1 MDSAFLFAGVRL
13 DRKKFASDFSRF
25 QPKKEDDGAKGQEIA
40 SPAVVA
46 QNNVESRSQTKK
58 RKRLLKENETESSFN
73 LFKRRKSETTEAPG
87 VDVDDQEPEPVAM
100 GSVPEAEVVGLSRK
114 KYQIHVS
121 GRDVPAP
128 LVSFEQLRTQY
139 RCRKYLMK
147 NIREAGYTEPTP
159 IQRQAITALLA
170 DRECFACAPTGSGKT
185 LAFTLP
191 ILMRLRVP
199 SKEGLRALVLCPT
212 RELALQTTREL
223 KKLIVSTKF
232 RVRVM
237 TKALASCNDFSK
249 LPCDILVS
257 TPLRLDALL
266 KESKIDLSKVEFL
279 VMDESDKLFEMGF
292 VEQIDSVVA
301 ACTNPKIIRAL
312 FSATLPDTVEELARS
327 IMHDAVRVTIGERNS
342 AAQTVNQRLVFVGS
356 EEGKI
361 LALRQIFSES
371 LRPPVLIFVKSK
383 ERAAEL
389 HKQLAFDNLSID
401 SIHADRTQAQRD
413 AAVEKFREGK
423 TWVLI
428 ATDLMGRGM
437 DFKGL
442 NCVINYDFPPSI
454 SSYIHRVGRSGRAGR
469 SGQAVTFYTEDDV
482 PLLRSVAHVIFASG
496 GDVPA
501 WMLSLPKVH
510 KHKFKPHTSDSNGVL
525 PASEVSKQKQQSKS
539 PQKSQSK
546 ISEGFKKTK
555 QSTKPER
562 GISKKNFKVSSKNQK
577 TSLKKKSKRK
587 E

>member
-1 MDSAFLFAGVRL
+1 MDPAFLFAGVRL

-25 QPKKEDDGAKGQEIA
+25 QLKKDSDGVKNQEIA
-40 SPAVVA
+40 ASGATSW
-46 QNNVESRSQTKK
+46 NGIESKTQSKK
-58 RKRLLKENETESSFN
+58 RKRVLKENGSESTFN
-73 LFKRRKSETTEAPG
+73 LFKRRKSETVETPEVDEGNEMSEPG
-87 VDVDDQEPEPVAM
+87 AT
-100 GSVPEAEVVGLSRK
+100 GAVPEAEVVGLSRK

-159 IQRQAITALLA
+159 IQRQAITTLLME
-170 DRECFACAPTGSGKT
+170 RECFACAPTGSGKT

-191 ILMRLRVP
+191 ILMKLRVP

-223 KKLIVSTKF
+223 KKLTVGTKF

-301 ACTNPKIIRAL
+301 ACTNPKILRAL

-361 LALRQIFSES
+361 LALRQIFNES

-389 HKQLAFDNLSID
+389 HKQLAFDDLSID

-469 SGQAVTFYTEDDV
+469 SGQAVTFYTEEDV

-510 KHKFKPHTSDSNGVL
+510 KQKFKAHNPDSNGASS
-525 PASEVSKQKQQSKS
+525 ASEVAKKKQYSMSHSKDFRKSKDSRKQEKGMPKRNFS
-539 PQKSQSK
+539 
-546 ISEGFKKTK
+546 
-555 QSTKPER
+555 STQ
-562 GISKKNFKVSSKNQK
+562 KNQK
-577 TSLKKKSKRK
+577 PLKKNTKSYKK

>member
-1 MDSAFLFAGVRL
+1 MYP
-13 DRKKFASDFSRF
+13 F
-25 QPKKEDDGAKGQEIA
+25 Q
-40 SPAVVA
+40 
-46 QNNVESRSQTKK
+46 
-58 RKRLLKENETESSFN
+58 
-73 LFKRRKSETTEAPG
+73 
-87 VDVDDQEPEPVAM
+87 
-100 GSVPEAEVVGLSRK
+100 
-114 KYQIHVS
+114 
-121 GRDVPAP
+121 
-128 LVSFEQLRTQY
+128 
-139 RCRKYLMK
+139 
-147 NIREAGYTEPTP
+147 
-159 IQRQAITALLA
+159 
-170 DRECFACAPTGSGKT
+170 
-185 LAFTLP
+185 
-191 ILMRLRVP
+191 VP

-223 KKLIVSTKF
+223 KKLTVGTKF

-237 TKALASCNDFSK
+237 TKALALCNDFSN

-266 KESKIDLSKVEFL
+266 KGSKIDLSKVEFL
-279 VMDESDKLFEMGF
+279 VLDESDKLFEMGF

-301 ACTNPKIIRAL
+301 ACTNPKIVRTL

-327 IMHDAVRVTIGERNS
+327 IMHDAIRITIGERNS
-342 AAQTVNQRLVFVGS
+342 ASQTVRQRLVFVGS

-361 LALRQIFSES
+361 LALRQIFNES

-413 AAVEKFREGK
+413 AAVERFREGK

-469 SGQAVTFYTEDDV
+469 AGEAVTFYTEDDV
-482 PLLRSVAHVIFASG
+482 PLLRSVAYVIFSSG

-501 WMLSLPKVH
+501 WMLSLPKVQ
-510 KHKFKPHTSDSNGVL
+510 KRKFKPRDSESNETT
-525 PASEVSKQKQQSKS
+525 PATGAADKKQSSKS
-539 PQKSQSK
+539 PSQKPMVK
-546 ISEGFKKTK
+546 SEGFKKTK
-555 QSTKPER
+555 ESTTKTGNRME
-562 GISKKNFKVSSKNQK
+562 KKNFKVSSKNPK
-577 TSLKKKSKRK
+577 ILNKNKKVKK
-587 E
+587 

>member
-1 MDSAFLFAGVRL
+1 MDPSFLFAGVRL
-13 DRKKFASDFSRF
+13 NTKKFAADVNRF
-25 QPKKEDDGAKGQEIA
+25 RPKKDDISVKDSEV
-40 SPAVVA
+40 AVSAAVS
-46 QNNVESRSQTKK
+46 QSGVESNTQSKK
-58 RKRLLKENETESSFN
+58 RKRKNKENESETTFN
-73 LFKRRKSETTEAPG
+73 LFKRRKSQTVETSE
-87 VDVDDQEPEPVAM
+87 VDQDDQEPEPAQ
-100 GSVPEAEVVGLSRK
+100 GALPEAEVVGLSRK

-128 LVSFEQLRTQY
+128 LVAFEQLRTQY

-147 NIREAGYTEPTP
+147 NIKEAGYTEPTP
-159 IQRQAITALLA
+159 IQRQAITTLLA
-170 DRECFACAPTGSGKT
+170 ERECFACAPTGSGKT
-185 LAFTLP
+185 LAFSLP
-191 ILMRLRVP
+191 ILMKLRVP

-223 KKLIVSTKF
+223 KKLTVGTKF

-237 TKALASCNDFSK
+237 TKALALCNDFSN

-266 KESKIDLSKVEFL
+266 KGSKIDLSKVEFL
-279 VMDESDKLFEMGF
+279 VLDESDKLFEMGF

-301 ACTNPKIIRAL
+301 ACTNPKIVRTL

-327 IMHDAVRVTIGERNS
+327 IMHDAIRITIGERNS
-342 AAQTVNQRLVFVGS
+342 ASQTVRQRLVFVGS

-361 LALRQIFSES
+361 LALRQIFNES

-413 AAVEKFREGK
+413 AAVERFREGK

-469 SGQAVTFYTEDDV
+469 AGEAVTFYTEDDV
-482 PLLRSVAHVIFASG
+482 PLLRSVAYVIFSSG

-501 WMLSLPKVH
+501 WMLSLPKVQ
-510 KHKFKPHTSDSNGVL
+510 KRKFKPRDSESNETT
-525 PASEVSKQKQQSKS
+525 PATGAADKKQSSKS
-539 PQKSQSK
+539 PSQKPMVK
-546 ISEGFKKTK
+546 SEGFKKTK
-555 QSTKPER
+555 ESTTKTGNRME
-562 GISKKNFKVSSKNQK
+562 KKNFKVSSKNPK
-577 TSLKKKSKRK
+577 ILNKNKKVKK
-587 E
+587 